1 MSVAR
6 AAGVGSSLGKSKA
19 PAVLYIVRHG
29 DRYDREVG
37 GWNGGTQFWEDAAVH
52 PSINSHDPPLS
63 AVGQLQVCVSPRVPG
78 MVCLCDTCLRIHSNS
93 SLLSHPGL
101 EIS

>member
-78 MVCLCDTCLRIHSNS
+78 VCASVIPASASIPTAAC
-93 SLLSHPGL
+93 
-101 EIS
+101 